1 MNEAAK
7 FGDFDTLRMSLEKGT
22 PVDVRD
28 KYYKTPLMT
37 SCAQGNLK
45 MAQFLLDNG

>member
-7 FGDFDTLRMSLEKGT
+7 FGDFDTLKASLENGA

-37 SCAQGNLK
+37 ACSQGNFK
-45 MAQFLLDNG
+45 MASYLLENG

>member
-7 FGDFDTLRMSLEKGT
+7 FGDFDTLKTSLEKGV

-37 SCAQGNLK
+37 SCSQGNYRV
-45 MAQFLLDNG
+45 AHYLLENG